1 MTYYSEKDVVAEK
14 GNWIACKGIQTV
26 PQRYA
31 VKRKDNPTNKLVPTY
46 PLINIELMF
55 ESDAKLLVSL
65 LARLEKLA
73 VSSLKQIRKE
83 SHALRAIETTE
94 EIQTREALRLASVR
108 SSPLNA
114 PATTDDIKNKEAL
127 RLFGKQE
134 TELTALE
141 HKALAKALANP
152 PRTVR
157 IVTPTP

>member
-1 MTYYSEKDVVAEK
+1 MTYYSEKDTIVEK

-31 VKRKDNPTNKLVPTY
+31 VKRKGNPTNKLVPTY

-83 SHALRAIETTE
+83 SHALRATAAADSIE
-94 EIQTREALRLASVR
+94 
-108 SSPLNA
+108 
-114 PATTDDIKNKEAL
+114 NKEAE
-127 RLFGKQE
+127 R
-134 TELTALE
+134 LTAIAGQLTTRE
-141 HKALAKALANP
+141 RAELASATEKLP
-152 PRTVR
+152 PRVVR
-157 IVTPTP
+157 IVTP